1 MKTLPCDSLLLLTEL
16 LAQRGVKSHS
26 SQNTQTYYTYINI
39 YEREREGNAN
49 MKYENEDGRHK
60 GDV

>member
-49 MKYENEDGRHK
+49 MKYVN
-60 GDV
+60 